1 MLTRENLL
9 KAITEA
15 NGKINTY
22 ENDIKSLQYDAH
34 EMTKKAKHDGEK
46 LLEVIKSD
54 AYTKIKETEKLL
66 TAKQNAEVIRKKV
79 LKHNFEV
86 VRRAEIYPII
96 REILAKYN
104 GKRIGEKTA
113 KKINAELEEKS
124 GCNVHVGLADNIT
137 VYYCDAVSGY
147 ENETLYNSMKW
158 NSDGKFELLEIPN
171 EDLTKYIEDIDK
183 YIEEK
188 QKGLTA
194 INGKIEELK
203 KLIDDYN
210 KTNVGEFSYISLYNL
225 KGSGY
230 TL

>member
-22 ENDIKSLQYDAH
+22 ENNIKSLQYDAH
-34 EMTKKAKHDGEK
+34 EMVENAKRDGGK

-54 AYTKIKETEKLL
+54 TYTKNKESEKLL
-66 TAKQNAEVIRKKV
+66 TAKKNAEIIRKKV
-79 LKHNFEV
+79 LRHNFEV
-86 VRRAEIYPII
+86 VRRAEIYPLI
-96 REILAKYN
+96 REILTKYN
-104 GKRIGEKTA
+104 GKRIGNKTKEKINSELAEKT
-113 KKINAELEEKS
+113 N
-124 GCNVHVGLADNIT
+124 CNVRVGITDKIT

-147 ENETLYNSMKW
+147 GNETLYNSMKW
-158 NSDGKFELLEIPN
+158 NSDGKFELLEIPE
-171 EDLTKYIEDIDK
+171 EDLTSYIDDIDK

-188 QKGLTA
+188 QKGLAA

-203 KLIDDYN
+203 TLIDDYN
-210 KTNVGEFSYISLYNL
+210 KTNVGGFSYISLYNL

>member
-66 TAKQNAEVIRKKV
+66 TSKQNAEVIRKKV
-79 LKHNFEV
+79 LRHNFEV
-86 VRRAEIYPII
+86 MRRAEIYPII
-96 REILAKYN
+96 KEILTKYN

-113 KKINAELEEKS
+113 KKINAEIEEKA
-124 GCNVHVGLADNIT
+124 GYCVHVSLTDKIT
-137 VYYCDAVSGY
+137 VYYCDVASGY
-147 ENETLYNSMKW
+147 GNETIYNSMRW
-158 NSDGKFELLEIPN
+158 NDGKFELLEIPE
-171 EDLTKYIEDIDK
+171 EDLTNYIEDIDG
-183 YIEEK
+183 YIAEK
-188 QKGLTA
+188 QKGLAA

-203 KLIDDYN
+203 NLIDDYN